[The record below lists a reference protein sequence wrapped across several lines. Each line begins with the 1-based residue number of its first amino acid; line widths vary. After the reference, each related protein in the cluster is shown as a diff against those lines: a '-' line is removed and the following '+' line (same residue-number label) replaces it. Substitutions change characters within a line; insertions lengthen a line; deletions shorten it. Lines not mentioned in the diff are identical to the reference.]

1 MENGMGNT
9 MVHAQEGLTGLAGQ
23 TGVGTIDFE
32 APLPYRGKEGEYLE
46 FQNLSVN
53 GDKYPKG
60 FNVKLQSGKD
70 VWSGCS
76 GDWPGEMGKHVLCP
90 ERFDGEGLA

>member
-1 MENGMGNT
+1 MFSTISLTLNGEWHGNT

-53 GDKYPKG
+53 GDKYPKA
-60 FNVKLQSGKD
+60 L
-70 VWSGCS
+70 
-76 GDWPGEMGKHVLCP
+76 M
-90 ERFDGEGLA
+90 